1 MNLQCDTS
9 GPFLYFSTILLGCDL
24 ELYKSNTVNV
34 HVSINK
40 TFPVLHL
47 FRISQYFH
55 MKVRPQKHDFLPE
68 DTPIFLYISKKLLN
82 SLP

>member
-1 MNLQCDTS
+1 
-9 GPFLYFSTILLGCDL
+9 
-24 ELYKSNTVNV
+24 
-34 HVSINK
+34 
-40 TFPVLHL
+40 
-47 FRISQYFH
+47 